1 MIIIFI
7 PLVLVRYTKKN
18 PAGVYSQRGWEES
31 MPKNQVLFQA
41 GNNYSAPLSKVKS
54 KAAEK
59 EIKVAVVNKIHFSL
73 NF

>member
-1 MIIIFI
+1 MK
-7 PLVLVRYTKKN
+7 KKN
-18 PAGVYSQRGWEES
+18 PARNYSLRGWENVYAVKS
-31 MPKNQVLFQA
+31 IQDS
-41 GNNYSAPLSKVKS
+41 NNSSAPPSKIKS